1 MKNLLTETRKEMV
14 SRLMTRKMTIRE
26 IHVKLIEMEFFNS
39 NGEPFSYATIGND
52 VKELTETLKSRTL
65 ENLIEY
71 KVKHLNTLDELE
83 RVAWEKGNLKMVLEA
98 VQAQIR
104 LLGTDAPVKT
114 QSQITYS
121 SDIERALY
129 EKLNVL
135 IDSET

>member
-14 SRLMTRKMTIRE
+14 SRLMTRKMSIRD
-26 IHVKLIEMEFFNS
+26 IHQTLIDMEFFNS
-39 NGEPFSYATIGND
+39 DGQPFSIATIGRD
-52 VKELTETLKSRTL
+52 VQELTETLKSRTI

-104 LLGTDAPVKT
+104 LLGTDAPTKNENIHSFT
-114 QSQITYS
+114 PDIRQSI
-121 SDIERALY
+121 L
-129 EKLNVL
+129 EKINGLA
-135 IDSET
+135 SK

>member
-26 IHVKLIEMEFFNS
+26 IHAKLIEMKFFNS

-52 VKELTETLKSRTL
+52 VKELTETLKSRTI

-121 SDIERALY
+121 SDVERALY

-135 IDSET
+135 IDSEA